1 MNSTGTEDSAEI
13 TRARQRMLLYALI
26 AAFLTGFVACP
37 PRYWGLVRGIYPVGI
52 WKPAIAISLEY
63 VFLVLVAAVSAAVAG
78 SEPKSRFG
86 RSETY
91 PNLLRAISVAI
102 WAAPLSVLLVQGS
115 ALTGVVAAGIVIAGL
130 TVANIRTQDQPKGG
144 SHFQTADTRL
154 FVKLLSLAIV
164 ASGLLQAAV
173 LANWIVE
180 RTLALILFVGGSA
193 LLAARLPL
201 AEPTLA
207 DARSRLTRRAGIN
220 VFLATTLVAFGLLP
234 QMMPIG
240 GGERSIDALFRL
252 WSSGFAREV
261 AHNKAVRIEQTPI
274 SSDGYIGVILTPR
287 REKQKQLEVPPE
299 LRLAHRISGLPHPL
313 TIRFTGSYL
322 FFQFPFI
329 RPPFDSIRAE
339 GDPAKVGVRASNYKP
354 LLMEAIQTLDDP
366 IDATELGT
374 IQLALLS
381 EDPYPDSIAVQLV
394 LTDIRNH
401 LEQSLGVQ
409 GLKVRPSINDTDSS
423 DLETLTFVVPAEPRC
438 KQFNQIRLIF
448 WLRPTRNQRA
458 AAVAIQD
465 FVLIPKGA

>member
-1 MNSTGTEDSAEI
+1 M
-13 TRARQRMLLYALI
+13 
-26 AAFLTGFVACP
+26 
-37 PRYWGLVRGIYPVGI
+37 
-52 WKPAIAISLEY
+52 IAISLEY
-63 VFLVLVAAVSAAVAG
+63 VCIVLVAAACAALAG
-78 SEPKSRFG
+78 SGPKLRFHNPDIC
-86 RSETY
+86 
-91 PNLLRAISVAI
+91 PNILRAIAVAV
-102 WAAPLSVLLVQGS
+102 WTAPFIVLLIQGS

-130 TVANIRTQDQPKGG
+130 TVAGIRTQDQPNAGI
-144 SHFQTADTRL
+144 HFQTADTRL
-154 FVKLLSLAIV
+154 FVKLLSFAIV

-173 LANWIVE
+173 LANWIAE
-180 RTLALILFVGGSA
+180 RTLALILFVLGAGV
-193 LLAARLPL
+193 LAARLPNGESSPVGPIPKSQL
-201 AEPTLA
+201 G
-207 DARSRLTRRAGIN
+207 RRAMFN
-220 VFLATTLVAFGLLP
+220 VAFACVLVALGLLP
-234 QMMPIG
+234 QMMPVG
-240 GGERSIDALFRL
+240 GGERSIDVLFRL
-252 WSSGFAREV
+252 WSSGLAREV

-287 REKQKQLEVPPE
+287 REKLKQLVVPPE
-299 LRLAHRISGLPHPL
+299 LRLARRISGLPHPL

-366 IDATELGT
+366 IDATELST
-374 IQLALLS
+374 IQLSLLS

-409 GLKVRPSINDTDSS
+409 GLKVRPLINDTGSS

-448 WLRPTRNQRA
+448 WLKPTRNQEA
-458 AAVAIQD
+458 AAISIQD